1 MISSI
6 FVGMK
11 SISITIVSFLILSCL
26 GIQAQQVQ
34 ALFSHA
40 GFLMGGRNPY
50 LETYLMVN
58 GESVRFVKTAEG
70 KFRGEV
76 EVILTASQDEN
87 IVFADKYLLLSPESA
102 DSVHVGFNFIDQQR
116 IPLPAGDYKLGI
128 EVKDANS
135 NAEAVKASL
144 SVSLKALSDSMIYS
158 GIQLVES
165 YKKTEKPGPLSKGG
179 YDLVPHISEF
189 YGKHEN
195 HLIFYTECYGS
206 FQHLG
211 EGQKFLQKFYI
222 EDQISGKVLP
232 QFSGFE
238 RSTAAA
244 VNVLMKELN
253 IEELPNG
260 NYRLVIEARDRE
272 NNLLARNT
280 QDFVRSNPGMIAN
293 LDNLDLLVTEG
304 TFTQGYT
311 NPDSLAEH
319 IRSLSPLSSSMERTF
334 AENVVKEKNFNLMKQ
349 FFLSFWLN
357 RSPSAPREAWERYR
371 AEVIKVQKE
380 FASSIRRGYSTDRGR
395 VYLQYGPP
403 DNRTVSTY
411 EPAAYPYEIWHY
423 YKLGN
428 QSNRRFVFYNPD
440 LVSNDYTLIHSD
452 ALGEIMNDQWQFLIM
467 KRDTQTNDIDLE
479 RTDPHF
485 GSQLQQNFQTPR

>member
-1 MISSI
+1 
-6 FVGMK
+6 MK
-11 SISITIVSFLILSCL
+11 SLYINLCFLLL
-26 GIQAQQVQ
+26 FQAVHSQNQQVQ

-40 GFLMGGRNPY
+40 GFLMSGRNPY
-50 LETYLMVN
+50 IETYLMVN
-58 GESVRFVKTAEG
+58 GESVRFVKTPEG

-76 EVILTASQDEN
+76 EVILTASQDEKL
-87 IVFADKYLLLSPESA
+87 VFADKYLLLSPESA

-116 IPLPAGDYKLGI
+116 VQLPAGKYKLGV
-128 EVKDANS
+128 EVKDAHS
-135 NAEAVKASL
+135 DAQSVKANIDVDLRS
-144 SVSLKALSDSMIYS
+144 AGDSMMYS

-165 YKKTEKPGPLSKGG
+165 YTRTEKPGPLSKGG
-179 YDLVPHISEF
+179 YDLVPHISDF
-189 YGKHEN
+189 FGKDEKY
-195 HLIFYTECYGS
+195 LVFYTECYGA
-206 FQHLG
+206 FGNLG
-211 EGQKFLQKFYI
+211 EGARFLQKFHI
-222 EDQISGKVLP
+222 EDQISGTILP

-238 RSTAAA
+238 RSTAGA

-260 NYRLVIEARDRE
+260 SYTLVVEARDKD
-272 NNLLARNT
+272 NNLLARQT
-280 QDFVRSNPGMIAN
+280 QDFVRSNPGLIAN
-293 LDNLDLLVTEG
+293 LDNLNLIITEG
-304 TFTQGYT
+304 TFTTGYK

-319 IRSLSPLSSSMERTF
+319 IRSLRPISTTMEQNF
-334 AENVVKEKNFNLMKQ
+334 ADNVVKGKDLQLMKQ

-357 RSPSAPREAWERYR
+357 REPGSPQQAWERYR
-371 AEVIKVQKE
+371 SEVIKVQKE
-380 FASSIRRGYSTDRGR
+380 FASSIKRGYNTDRGR

-411 EPAAYPYEIWHY
+411 EPSAYPYEIWHY

-440 LVSNDYTLIHSD
+440 LVTNDYTLIHSD